1 MGGRS
6 ILISG
11 VTEQHKRACD
21 SFNLCLLVMASAR
34 LIKGRALR
42 WQVQGVASA
51 FASACA
57 CLGVV
62 IASIDTMRLRHRC
75 GFVVASSIRRAC
87 ICHPQPFSAD
97 RVPHARR
104 GLHLSW
110 RLQALC
116 KSNTSLDASRAWLLR
131 RMPGCASQIQRL
143 APGAADPQVK
153 VKTHVIVMK
162 DEGAAEKVDD
172 ARADF

>member
-1 MGGRS
+1 MVNHAVRGEFTAERMGGRS

-11 VTEQHKRACD
+11 VTKQHKRACD
-21 SFNLCLLVMASAR
+21 SFNFCLLVMASAR

-87 ICHPQPFSAD
+87 IDLSSSAILSRPCATRAAGLAPLVEAS
-97 RVPHARR
+97 RVAWPRQ
-104 GLHLSW
+104 W
-110 RLQALC
+110 QAPC
-116 KSNTSLDASRAWLLR
+116 KGNTSLDASRAWPLR
-131 RMPGCASQIQRL
+131 
-143 APGAADPQVK
+143 
-153 VKTHVIVMK
+153 
-162 DEGAAEKVDD
+162 
-172 ARADF
+172 

>member
-75 GFVVASSIRRAC
+75 GCVNRYDALAS
-87 ICHPQPFSAD
+87 P
-97 RVPHARR
+97 
-104 GLHLSW
+104 L
-110 RLQALC
+110 
-116 KSNTSLDASRAWLLR
+116 LLR
-131 RMPGCASQIQRL
+131 LRYAAL
-143 APGAADPQVK
+143 AYVILSHFKPTVCHTRGGACTSRGGLARGVAAPVA
-153 VKTHVIVMK
+153 
-162 DEGAAEKVDD
+162 GAVQ
-172 ARADF
+172 F